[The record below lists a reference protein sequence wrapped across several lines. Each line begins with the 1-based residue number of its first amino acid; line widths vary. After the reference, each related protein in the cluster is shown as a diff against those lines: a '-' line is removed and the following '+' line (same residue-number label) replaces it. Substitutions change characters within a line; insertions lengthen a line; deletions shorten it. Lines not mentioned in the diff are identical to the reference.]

1 MNGGGPPPVE
11 LPILSAQDA
20 FDSAEAAAGCNGL
33 PGFCAW
39 RAGLERRYTVMPP
52 WYWNEQDCRRRYVA
66 HIRTAI
72 DWQKREQRINRGNA
86 DFLHSLTGKVARR

>member
-1 MNGGGPPPVE
+1 MSNGGPPPAE
-11 LPILSAQDA
+11 IRSGTGRDG
-20 FDSAEAAAGCNGL
+20 FDSAESAAACNGL

-39 RAGLERRYTVMPP
+39 RSGLERRYTVMPP

-86 DFLHSLTGKVARR
+86 DLFRSLTGRASQP